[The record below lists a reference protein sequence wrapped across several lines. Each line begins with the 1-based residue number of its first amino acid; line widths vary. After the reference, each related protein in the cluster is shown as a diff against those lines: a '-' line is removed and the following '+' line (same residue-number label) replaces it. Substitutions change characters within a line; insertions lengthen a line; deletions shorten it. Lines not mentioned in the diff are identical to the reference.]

1 VNSHSAGVE
10 AAPGWS
16 TEIMRR
22 AGSLALLFR
31 QPRAL
36 KLGGQLGPVAAPRLQ
51 PAPCATAVATL
62 VPQSVTNG
70 SSSKSDEAW
79 GVSGTAAAV
88 LAAASCGAT
97 AQAMDKDNNL
107 QTERLDDSSLS
118 ETHSTAAS
126 QQAQTAWSSF
136 WAQRVRSKAAEFVT
150 RLGELRQRQ
159 KQVRKDARA
168 AGGKVRIAE
177 VPEALKQQQAKKEET
192 AKGYFERVYKEGQE
206 LTTLKPVTVGDIVL
220 NHYQVAKA
228 DLPTDDEAAVMQEV
242 VLKKYVIQDTLI
254 QRRKIPSDAATL
266 VSVEGRPCP
275 EFLFLPKAFSHKA
288 YCATH
293 RVPLYFGAF
302 TPHAQVASW
311 KLAYLIC

>member
-1 VNSHSAGVE
+1 
-10 AAPGWS
+10 
-16 TEIMRR
+16 MRR
-22 AGSLALLFR
+22 AGSLALFFR
-31 QPRAL
+31 QPRAR
-36 KLGGQLGPVAAPRLQ
+36 KLGPVAALQLQ
-51 PAPCATAVATL
+51 PAPCATAVATLAPQSVTNGSSCAVATL

-118 ETHSTAAS
+118 ETHSTAVPQQTRAAS
-126 QQAQTAWSSF
+126 SPF
-136 WAQRVRSKAAEFVT
+136 WAERARSKAAEFVT

-159 KQVRKDARA
+159 KQVRKDAKA
-168 AGGKVRIAE
+168 AGRTVTIAE

-206 LTTLKPVTVGDIVL
+206 LRTLKPVTVGNTLI
-220 NHYQVAKA
+220 NRYQVATA
-228 DLPTDDEAAVMQEV
+228 DLPTDHEAEVMQNIVAKKFV
-242 VLKKYVIQDTLI
+242 VGDKLI
-254 QRRKIPSDAATL
+254 HRRKIPSDAPAL

-293 RVPLYFGAF
+293 RVPALFRRLHSHTQA
-302 TPHAQVASW
+302 ASW
-311 KLAYLIC
+311 T

>member
-1 VNSHSAGVE
+1 M
-10 AAPGWS
+10 
-16 TEIMRR
+16 T
-22 AGSLALLFR
+22 
-31 QPRAL
+31 
-36 KLGGQLGPVAAPRLQ
+36 
-51 PAPCATAVATL
+51 
-62 VPQSVTNG
+62 
-70 SSSKSDEAW
+70 
-79 GVSGTAAAV
+79 
-88 LAAASCGAT
+88 
-97 AQAMDKDNNL
+97 
-107 QTERLDDSSLS
+107 
-118 ETHSTAAS
+118 
-126 QQAQTAWSSF
+126 
-136 WAQRVRSKAAEFVT
+136 
-150 RLGELRQRQ
+150 
-159 KQVRKDARA
+159 
-168 AGGKVRIAE
+168 IAE